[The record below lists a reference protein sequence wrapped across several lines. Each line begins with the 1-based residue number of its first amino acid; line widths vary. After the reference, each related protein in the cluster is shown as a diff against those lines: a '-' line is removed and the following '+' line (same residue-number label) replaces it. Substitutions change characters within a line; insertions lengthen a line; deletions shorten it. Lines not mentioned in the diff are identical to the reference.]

1 MPISNLEKKLPKHRM
16 KRDSTVESPFGKFM
30 REAKE
35 QEIKDLQDKKE
46 KEILALEEKKKNEDI
61 IRIYLD
67 KLQKQLRDK
76 KLTVFHTFPDK
87 PGFKKYTGGEAFVE
101 NFVAKDPAKYAN
113 QKIAVF
119 NILFHQNK
127 EDSINR
133 SVGNWLTVAMNVFC
147 PNEKGKMRHR
157 EYIVHSAN
165 YVWRIQDFKITR
177 FTFKL
182 IEAIMHPV
190 VNKKADYTSFSGLFL
205 SFVISD
211 LEKRGFK
218 MKEFLNPLAGITQT
232 FVEDK

>member
-1 MPISNLEKKLPKHRM
+1 MPINNVAEKIPKHRM
-16 KRDSTVESPFGKFM
+16 KRDSTVESPFGKSM
-30 REAKE
+30 REMREKE
-35 QEIKDLQDKKE
+35 VKDLQDKKE

-87 PGFKKYTGGEAFVE
+87 PGFKKYTGGEATVE
-101 NFVAKDPAKYAN
+101 KLIAKNPTKYAN
-113 QKIAVF
+113 KKIVIF
-119 NILFHQNK
+119 NIMFHQNEK
-127 EDSINR
+127 EDSFKR
-133 SVGNWLTVAMNVFC
+133 SAGSWLSVGMNVFC
-147 PNEKGKMRHR
+147 PNEKGKLRHR

-165 YVWRIQDFKITR
+165 YVWRIQDFKVTR

-182 IEAIMHPV
+182 IEAIMYPV
-190 VNKKADYTSFSGLFL
+190 VNKKADYSSLGVFL

-211 LEKRGFK
+211 LERRGFK

-232 FVEDK
+232 YV

>member
-1 MPISNLEKKLPKHRM
+1 MPIISLEKKLPKHRM

-76 KLTVFHTFPDK
+76 KLIVFHTFPDK

-101 NFVAKDPAKYAN
+101 KFVAKDPAKYAN

-119 NILFHQNK
+119 NIMFYQNEK
-127 EDSINR
+127 EDSLDR
-133 SVGNWLTVAMNVFC
+133 SVGNWLSVNMQVFC
-147 PNEKGKMRHR
+147 PNDKGKMRHSK
-157 EYIVHSAN
+157 YIVHGAN

-182 IEAIMHPV
+182 IENIMHPV
-190 VNKKADYTSFSGLFL
+190 VNKKDDFTSFSGVFL
-205 SFVISD
+205 SAVISR
-211 LEKRGFK
+211 LEKKGFK
-218 MKEFLNPLAGITQT
+218 MKDVLNPLAGITQN
-232 FVEDK
+232 FV